1 MSMRDVT
8 TFRPWFLPL
17 PRVPRGAWRLQRG
30 GRRRMLLS
38 IVWVAFAAPSL
49 AAQQPQG
56 LRVKTALAASGV
68 SGCAAFPAQ
77 APTRASAPN
86 ADAESRRLIDEAQ
99 DAALQGDHAAA
110 RDAFA
115 KAATLVPGNARVA
128 YYLGRELE
136 ALTEHN
142 PAVRE
147 YCRYLALSPNAPDG
161 DEVRGRIVRLT
172 PATELAKVDEA
183 RANFRSGIALLERR
197 QYLAA
202 DSAFAA
208 VTRQVPAAPEPYFNR
223 ALTRAARGNRAEAI
237 QDFERYLELAPQAP
251 DLTVVRRTMA
261 RLPDRVYGPGQA
273 FGSGLLFPGLGQMS
287 TGRPFF
293 GVVLLGTVA
302 GAVVAALSSKD
313 EVVTERFTDP
323 FGNAYTD
330 SLTRTTR
337 PLAAAGLAAAG
348 VVWMGAALES
358 MSYARRSR
366 ARAEAVIARRGDG
379 GVSMAVTPLPRRR
392 VGVGV
397 SLSFGSARTGAGAGA
412 EARRGGP
419 GPH

>member
-1 MSMRDVT
+1 MRASASLPSVAQVARRALLVGAAYGALVLAS
-8 TFRPWFLPL
+8 RP
-17 PRVPRGAWRLQRG
+17 V
-30 GRRRMLLS
+30 S
-38 IVWVAFAAPSL
+38 
-49 AAQQPQG
+49 AQQIQRLG
-56 LRVKTALAASGV
+56 IKSALAASGV
-68 SGCAAFPAQ
+68 SGCATFPAP
-77 APTRASAPN
+77 APARATAPN

-136 ALTEHN
+136 ALSENN

-147 YCRYLALSPNAPDG
+147 YCRYLALSPNASDG

-172 PATELAKVDEA
+172 PASELARVDEA

-208 VTRQVPAAPEPYFNR
+208 VARQVPAAPEPYFNR
-223 ALTRAARGNRAEAI
+223 ALSRAARGNRTEAL
-237 QDFERYLELAPQAP
+237 QDFEKYLELAPQAA
-251 DLTVVRRTMA
+251 DLPAVRSTMA
-261 RLPDRVYGPGQA
+261 RLPDRVYGPRQA
-273 FGSGLLFPGLGQMS
+273 FGSGLLFPGMGQMS
-287 TGRPFF
+287 TGRPVL
-293 GVVLLGTVA
+293 GVVVLGAVA

-330 SLTRTTR
+330 SLTRTTH
-337 PLAAAGLAAAG
+337 PLAIAGLAAAG
-348 VVWMGAALES
+348 AVWAGAAFES
-358 MSYARRSR
+358 MNYARRSR
-366 ARAEAVIARRGDG
+366 ARAEAIIARRDDG
-379 GVSMAVTPLPRRR
+379 AVTLAVTPLPRRR

-397 SLSFGSARTGAGAGA
+397 AMSLGTLLGAAARHAGPAG
-412 EARRGGP
+412 R
-419 GPH
+419 